1 MLLNV
6 CYLLAIF
13 GNTPKV
19 DTKVTMNEKKNEK
32 SIVIIVYNAST
43 SKRKRKEKKYDIKL
57 RGSQVVLYVDQRGHV
72 K

>member
-32 SIVIIVYNAST
+32 AIVIIVYNAST
-43 SKRKRKEKKYDIKL
+43 SKRKRKEKKI
-57 RGSQVVLYVDQRGHV
+57 
-72 K
+72 